1 MKLHESGR
9 QLEPYSMGAIDRTT
23 PAGGFHHTASCNSVA
38 FLYSFEMRV
47 SLSYACAHELFLV
60 CSFGPPE

>member
-47 SLSYACAHELFLV
+47 FPIYACAHQLCLA
-60 CSFGPPE
+60 CGSGPPE